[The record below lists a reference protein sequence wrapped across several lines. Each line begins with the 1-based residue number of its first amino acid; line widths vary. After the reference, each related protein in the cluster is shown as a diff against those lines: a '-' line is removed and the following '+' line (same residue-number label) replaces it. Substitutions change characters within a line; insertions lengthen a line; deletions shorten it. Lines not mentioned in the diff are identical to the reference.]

1 MDQNNYMQQM
11 MRENTK
17 IVKDETTVHDDSWRF
32 DEQTGVMVSVVK
44 FTQDKMVE
52 MTPLAV
58 KQIIQSWNQ
67 AIQQGD
73 VFRRMFDLVSNSDM
87 KLNNQESEILDQW
100 RQVIDNADKA
110 AKYLQVN
117 KPQMDNMEKWLKS
130 QEDKQKAE
138 IEAGKQD
145 TAKENDVV
153 EAEPTEAEPVKTDT
167 PTPKD
172 V

>member
-1 MDQNNYMQQM
+1 MEQNNYMQQM

-67 AIQQGD
+67 AVQQGD

-110 AKYLQVN
+110 SKYLQVN
-117 KPQMDNMEKWLKS
+117 KPQMDIMEKWLKS

-138 IEAGKQD
+138 IEASKQS
-145 TAKENDVV
+145 TEEVPV
-153 EAEPTEAEPVKTDT
+153 EADT
-167 PTPKD
+167 PATKD